1 MNGICVV
8 KYKEDWEYRLNTLEA
23 QIKYWTSI
31 NNSTNKIIETIQLFY
46 DI

>member
-1 MNGICVV
+1 MVSQVSHLTPLVAKVIEMCV
-8 KYKEDWEYRLNTLEA
+8 YD
-23 QIKYWTSI
+23 WTSI